1 MGRQLC
7 VPEPQTL
14 EQALPQAAKKLG
26 RALTCLMPALR
37 LSTWPPWQAARHP
50 RKDETQGALT
60 PASQLNRL
68 SGLLKPQFH

>member
-1 MGRQLC
+1 MGCQLC

-50 RKDETQGALT
+50 RKTKH
-60 PASQLNRL
+60 R
-68 SGLLKPQFH
+68 GL